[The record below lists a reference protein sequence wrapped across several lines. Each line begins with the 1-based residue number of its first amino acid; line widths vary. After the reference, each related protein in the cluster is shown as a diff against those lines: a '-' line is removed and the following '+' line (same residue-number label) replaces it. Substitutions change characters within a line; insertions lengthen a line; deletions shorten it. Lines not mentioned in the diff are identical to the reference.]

1 MKVLTGID
9 IIEIEIIKQSIDNL
23 ENRFINEIFTPKEIE
38 YCESKRTGKYQHY
51 AARFAAKE
59 AIFKAI
65 SKLLIDKFELSWKNA
80 EILNDESGKPYI
92 NFLNTDIEGKI
103 EDIDI
108 SISHCKEYAIAS
120 VVLILKNK

>member
-1 MKVLTGID
+1 MEVYTGID
-9 IIEIEIIKQSIDNL
+9 IIEVVRIKNNIETNQEKFL
-23 ENRFINEIFTPKEIE
+23 NRIYTSKEIE
-38 YCESKRTGKYQHY
+38 YCESKRKARYQHY

-65 SKLLIDKFELSWKNA
+65 SKLLNSKYELTWKNA
-80 EILNDESGKPYI
+80 EVLNDENGKPYI

>member
-1 MKVLTGID
+1 MRVLTGTD
-9 IIEIEIIKQSIDNL
+9 IIEIERIKQSIDNL
-23 ENRFINEIFTPKEIE
+23 ENRFINEIFTQKEIE

-92 NFLNTDIEGKI
+92 NFINTSIEEEI
-103 EDIDI
+103 DSIDI
-108 SISHCKEYAIAS
+108 SISHCKLYAVAN
-120 VVLILKNK
+120 VVVIQK